1 MVCAARRDGLRR
13 VKIRGKP
20 VCLRALTAKRPLT
33 LMTWK
38 TDVPPCAD
46 YSELRQ
52 VFVIL
57 GFGSKHHRSETPSS
71 SMIRAR
77 GNQTDRTR
85 KHRLVSV
92 GRKKG
97 HRGTAKIVPPQRCV
111 LIEFYFTLGCSVYE
125 QSAVCAMFTNMD
137 DPGASHST

>member
-1 MVCAARRDGLRR
+1 MVYTARRDGLRR

-20 VCLRALTAKRPLT
+20 VPLRALTAKRPLT

-38 TDVPPCAD
+38 TDVPPYAD

-57 GFGSKHHRSETPSS
+57 GFDSKHHRSETAIVVDDTSTRES
-71 SMIRAR
+71 
-77 GNQTDRTR
+77 DRPNEETSA
-85 KHRLVSV
+85 SV

-97 HRGTAKIVPPQRCV
+97 RGTAKIVPPQRCV
-111 LIEFYFTLGCSVYE
+111 LIEFYFTLSCSSSRQCVRCLRTWMTQVPAIRRKYL
-125 QSAVCAMFTNMD
+125 A
-137 DPGASHST
+137 